1 MSSGDVRHTRAVGPV
16 EDAASVVL
24 LVEDDDA
31 DALLVTELLDDA
43 GVGVELRRAHTVA
56 EAVDALAR
64 TRPGPAS
71 PQLSR
76 EAGALADGPAPSSPV
91 DCVLLDL
98 GLPDAVGLTAVERL
112 RAAAEQVHDVPALVV
127 LTGHAG
133 TDQGLAAVAAGADD
147 YLVKGE
153 TDADLLG
160 RSLRYALQRRRS
172 AAQQRALYRSAV
184 RAEETAR
191 LERALLP
198 KPLVTDE
205 KLSVMVGYLPG
216 GEGLLGGDFFD
227 TVEQPDGTVLSVVG
241 DVAGHG
247 PDEAALGATLRTAW
261 RTLVLTGT
269 PPQVVLGHVEQ
280 VLLTERARPEVF
292 VTLCQVVV
300 APDRRAVDVYL
311 AGHLPPL
318 LITGP
323 AGEVRC
329 ESVPPVTRGRALGV
343 PVEGGWDAHR
353 IAVDGPFSLML
364 YTDGLV
370 EAEVA
375 AAREVPDGIGT
386 DAVALAALHGKEGKN
401 GKDGK
406 GSEPH
411 PLGPMRRRTP
421 RLGQAGLHALV
432 SDDLARHGIS
442 GVVERVLREVRTLH
456 GGPLGDD
463 AALLVVGWPGP
474 GDASPGVR
482 SSTLADSAEW
492 GRA

>member
-1 MSSGDVRHTRAVGPV
+1 MSSGDVLRAGSEGPA
-16 EDAASVVL
+16 EDATATVL
-24 LVEDDDA
+24 LVEDDDG
-31 DALLVTELLDDA
+31 DALLVTELLEDA
-43 GVGVELRRAHTVA
+43 EVSIVLRRARSVA

-64 TRPGPAS
+64 PG
-71 PQLSR
+71 
-76 EAGALADGPAPSSPV
+76 GAPGV

-112 RAAAEQVHDVPALVV
+112 REVAERVHDVPALVV
-127 LTGHAG
+127 LTGLTG
-133 TDQGLAAVAAGADD
+133 GDQGLRAVAAGADD

-153 TDADLLG
+153 TDSGLLG

-198 KPLVTDE
+198 KPLVGDE
-205 KLSVMVGYLPG
+205 KVSVMVGYLPG
-216 GEGLLGGDFFD
+216 GGGLLGGDFFD
-227 TVEQPDGTVLSVVG
+227 TVETPDGTVLSVVG

-269 PPQVVLGHVEQ
+269 EPERILEHLER
-280 VLLTERARPEVF
+280 VLLTERSRPEVF

-300 APDRRAVDVYL
+300 TPDRSGADVYL

-323 AGEVRC
+323 VGDLRC
-329 ESVPPVTRGRALGV
+329 EALPPTGRGRALGV
-343 PVEGGWDAHR
+343 PVEGGWEPRR
-353 IAVDGPFSLML
+353 IDLDGPFALML

-370 EAEVA
+370 EAEVDLG
-375 AAREVPDGIGT
+375 AARTDDPELDGLGR
-386 DAVALAALHGKEGKN
+386 DALGLAALHGERPARVG
-401 GKDGK
+401 
-406 GSEPH
+406 
-411 PLGPMRRRTP
+411 LLRQRVP
-421 RLGQAGLHALV
+421 RLGQSGLHELV
-432 SDDLARHGIS
+432 RDDLGRHGVV
-442 GVVERVLREVRTLH
+442 GVVERVLRRVRALH
-456 GGPLGDD
+456 GGPFTDD
-463 AALLVVGWPGP
+463 AALLVVGWTGRDTPYLGE
-474 GDASPGVR
+474 R

-492 GRA
+492 ARP

>member
-1 MSSGDVRHTRAVGPV
+1 MSSGDVLQTGS
-16 EDAASVVL
+16 EDPAEDVVAVVL

-43 GVGVELRRAHTVA
+43 GVEVELRRARTVA
-56 EAVDALAR
+56 EAEEALDM
-64 TRPGPAS
+64 PGPVGS
-71 PQLSR
+71 
-76 EAGALADGPAPSSPV
+76 V

-98 GLPDAVGLTAVERL
+98 GLPDAVGLTTVQRL
-112 RAAAEQVHDVPALVV
+112 RAVAERAWDLPALVV

-133 TDQGLAAVAAGADD
+133 VDQGLAAVAAGADD

-153 TDADLLG
+153 TDSGLLG

-172 AAQQRALYRSAV
+172 AAQQRALYRSEV

-198 KPLVTDE
+198 TPLVTDD
-205 KLSVMVGYLPG
+205 KVSVMVGYLPG
-216 GEGLLGGDFFD
+216 GGGLLGGDFFD
-227 TVEQPDGTVLSVVG
+227 TVERADGTVLSVVG

-269 PPQVVLGHVEQ
+269 SPQDILGHLER
-280 VLLTERARPEVF
+280 VLVTERARPEVF

-300 APDRRAVDVYL
+300 APDRGSVDVYL

-323 AGEVRC
+323 VGQVRC
-329 ESVPPVTRGRALGV
+329 DALPPTRRGRALGV
-343 PVEGGWDAHR
+343 PVDGGWEPDR
-353 IAVDGPFSLML
+353 VRLDGPFALMV

-375 AAREVPDGIGT
+375 AAEVDGLGK
-386 DAVALAALHGKEGKN
+386 DAVGLATMRTA
-401 GKDGK
+401 
-406 GSEPH
+406 EPGAIG
-411 PLGPMRRRTP
+411 PLRERVP
-421 RLGQAGLHALV
+421 RLGQSGLHALV
-432 SDDLARHGIS
+432 SDDLQRHGIV
-442 GVVERVLREVRTLH
+442 GVVERVLRQVRVLH
-456 GGPLGDD
+456 GGPLTDD
-463 AALLVVGWPGP
+463 AAVLVVGWTGRDNDIV
-474 GDASPGVR
+474 GER
-482 SSTLADSAEW
+482 SSMLADSAEW
-492 GRA
+492 ARA

>member
-1 MSSGDVRHTRAVGPV
+1 MNSGDVRHTGGGDPV
-16 EDAASVVL
+16 ADGAAVVL

-31 DALLVTELLDDA
+31 DALLCTELRDDA
-43 GVGVELRRAHTVA
+43 GMGGELRRVRTGAA
-56 EAVDALAR
+56 AVESLSR
-64 TRPGPAS
+64 RGESPAS
-71 PQLSR
+71 PAAEPL
-76 EAGALADGPAPSSPV
+76 PPI

-98 GLPDAVGLTAVERL
+98 GLPDAVGLTAVERM
-112 RAAAEQVHDVPALVV
+112 RAAAERVHDVPALVV
-127 LTGHAG
+127 LTGDAAV
-133 TDQGLAAVAAGADD
+133 DQGVAAVAAGADD

-198 KPLVTDE
+198 KPLVADE
-205 KLSVMVGYLPG
+205 KVSVMVGYLPG
-216 GEGLLGGDFFD
+216 GGGLLGGDFFD
-227 TVEQPDGTVLSVVG
+227 TVERPDGTVLSVVG

-269 PPQVVLGHVEQ
+269 APEVLLGHLEH
-280 VLLTERARPEVF
+280 VLETERARADVF
-292 VTLCQVVV
+292 VTLCQIVM
-300 APDRRAVDVYL
+300 APDRQQVDVYL

-318 LITGP
+318 LITG
-323 AGEVRC
+323 ADEDVRC
-329 ESVPPVTRGRALGV
+329 ESVPPDGRGRALGV
-343 PVEGGWDAHR
+343 PVEGTWDPVR
-353 IAVDGPFSLML
+353 VAVDGPFALML

-375 AAREVPDGIGT
+375 AAGTEPDGIGT
-386 DAVALAALHGKEGKN
+386 DAVRLAAWRGAEGT
-401 GKDGK
+401 GAGR
-406 GSEPH
+406 
-411 PLGPMRRRTP
+411 PLGPIRRRTP
-421 RLGQAGLHALV
+421 RLGQSGLHALV
-432 SDDLARHGIS
+432 SDDLAQHGIS
-442 GVVERVLREVRTLH
+442 GVVERVLRRVRTLH
-456 GGPLGDD
+456 GGPLTDD
-463 AALLVVGWPGP
+463 AALLVVGWSGP
-474 GDASPGVR
+474 GDTSPGVR

>member
-1 MSSGDVRHTRAVGPV
+1 MSSGDVLQTGS
-16 EDAASVVL
+16 EDPAEDVVAVVL

-43 GVGVELRRAHTVA
+43 GVEVELRRARTVA
-56 EAVDALAR
+56 EAEEALDV
-64 TRPGPAS
+64 PGPVGS
-71 PQLSR
+71 
-76 EAGALADGPAPSSPV
+76 V

-98 GLPDAVGLTAVERL
+98 GLPDAVGLTTVQRL
-112 RAAAEQVHDVPALVV
+112 RAVAERAWDLPALVV

-133 TDQGLAAVAAGADD
+133 VDQGLAAVAAGADD

-153 TDADLLG
+153 TDSGLLG

-172 AAQQRALYRSAV
+172 AAQQRALYRSEV

-198 KPLVTDE
+198 TPLVTDD
-205 KLSVMVGYLPG
+205 KVSVMVGYLPG
-216 GEGLLGGDFFD
+216 GGGLLGGDFFD
-227 TVEQPDGTVLSVVG
+227 TVERADGTVLSVVG

-269 PPQVVLGHVEQ
+269 SPQDILGHLER
-280 VLLTERARPEVF
+280 VLVTERARPEVF

-300 APDRRAVDVYL
+300 APDRGSVDVYL

-323 AGEVRC
+323 VGQVRC
-329 ESVPPVTRGRALGV
+329 DALPPTRRGRALGV
-343 PVEGGWDAHR
+343 PVDGGWEPDR
-353 IAVDGPFSLML
+353 VRLDGPFALMV

-375 AAREVPDGIGT
+375 AAEVDGLGK
-386 DAVALAALHGKEGKN
+386 DAVGLATMRTA
-401 GKDGK
+401 
-406 GSEPH
+406 EPGAIG
-411 PLGPMRRRTP
+411 PLRERVP
-421 RLGQAGLHALV
+421 RLGQSGLHALV
-432 SDDLARHGIS
+432 SDDLQRHGIV
-442 GVVERVLREVRTLH
+442 GVVERVLRQVRVLH
-456 GGPLGDD
+456 GGPLTDD
-463 AALLVVGWPGP
+463 AAVLVVGWTGRDNDIV
-474 GDASPGVR
+474 GER
-482 SSTLADSAEW
+482 SSMLADSAEW
-492 GRA
+492 ARA

>member
-1 MSSGDVRHTRAVGPV
+1 MSSGDVLRAGSEGPA
-16 EDAASVVL
+16 EDATATVL
-24 LVEDDDA
+24 LVEDDDG
-31 DALLVTELLDDA
+31 DALLVTELLEDA
-43 GVGVELRRAHTVA
+43 EVPVVLRRARSVA

-64 TRPGPAS
+64 PG
-71 PQLSR
+71 
-76 EAGALADGPAPSSPV
+76 GAPGV

-112 RAAAEQVHDVPALVV
+112 REVAERVHDVPALVV
-127 LTGHAG
+127 LTGLTG
-133 TDQGLAAVAAGADD
+133 GDQGLRAVAAGADD

-153 TDADLLG
+153 TDSGLLG

-198 KPLVTDE
+198 KPLVGDE
-205 KLSVMVGYLPG
+205 RVSVMVGYLPG
-216 GEGLLGGDFFD
+216 GGGLLGGDFFD
-227 TVEQPDGTVLSVVG
+227 TVETPDGTVLSVVG

-269 PPQVVLGHVEQ
+269 EPERILEHLERVLV
-280 VLLTERARPEVF
+280 TERPRPEVF

-300 APDRRAVDVYL
+300 TPDRSGVDLYL

-323 AGEVRC
+323 VGDLRC
-329 ESVPPVTRGRALGV
+329 EALPPTGRGRALGV
-343 PVEGGWDAHR
+343 PVEGGWQPRR
-353 IAVDGPFSLML
+353 IDLDGPFALML

-370 EAEVA
+370 EAEVDLGA
-375 AAREVPDGIGT
+375 SPVDDPALDGLGRDALGLVAMRDERPARFG
-386 DAVALAALHGKEGKN
+386 
-401 GKDGK
+401 
-406 GSEPH
+406 
-411 PLGPMRRRTP
+411 PLRRRVP
-421 RLGQAGLHALV
+421 RLGQSGLHELV
-432 SDDLARHGIS
+432 REDLVRHGIV
-442 GVVERVLREVRTLH
+442 GVVERVLRRVRGLH
-456 GGPLGDD
+456 GGPLTDD
-463 AALLVVGWPGP
+463 AALLVVGWTGRDTPYLGE
-474 GDASPGVR
+474 R

-492 GRA
+492 ARP

>member
-1 MSSGDVRHTRAVGPV
+1 MSSGDVLQTGS
-16 EDAASVVL
+16 EDPAEDVVAVVL

-43 GVGVELRRAHTVA
+43 GVEVELRRARTVA
-56 EAVDALAR
+56 EAEEALDM
-64 TRPGPAS
+64 PGPVGS
-71 PQLSR
+71 
-76 EAGALADGPAPSSPV
+76 V

-98 GLPDAVGLTAVERL
+98 GLPDAVGLTTVQRL
-112 RAAAEQVHDVPALVV
+112 RAVAERAWDLPALVV

-133 TDQGLAAVAAGADD
+133 VDQGLAAVAAGADD

-153 TDADLLG
+153 TDSGLLG

-172 AAQQRALYRSAV
+172 AAQQRALYRSEV

-198 KPLVTDE
+198 TPLVTDD
-205 KLSVMVGYLPG
+205 KVSVMVGYLPG
-216 GEGLLGGDFFD
+216 GGGLLGGDFFD
-227 TVEQPDGTVLSVVG
+227 TVERADGTVLSVVG

-269 PPQVVLGHVEQ
+269 SPQDILGHLER
-280 VLLTERARPEVF
+280 VLVTERARPEVF

-300 APDRRAVDVYL
+300 APDRGSVDVYL

-323 AGEVRC
+323 VGQVRC
-329 ESVPPVTRGRALGV
+329 DALPPTRRGRALGV
-343 PVEGGWDAHR
+343 PVDGGWEPDR
-353 IAVDGPFSLML
+353 VRLDGPFALMV

-375 AAREVPDGIGT
+375 AAEVDGLGK
-386 DAVALAALHGKEGKN
+386 DAVGLATMRAA
-401 GKDGK
+401 
-406 GSEPH
+406 EPGAIG
-411 PLGPMRRRTP
+411 PLRERVP
-421 RLGQAGLHALV
+421 RLGQSGLHALV
-432 SDDLARHGIS
+432 SDDLQRHGIV
-442 GVVERVLREVRTLH
+442 GVVERVLRQVRVLH
-456 GGPLGDD
+456 GGPLTDD
-463 AALLVVGWPGP
+463 AAVLVVGWTGRDNDIV
-474 GDASPGVR
+474 GER
-482 SSTLADSAEW
+482 SSMLADSAEW
-492 GRA
+492 ARA